1 MTSKKVL
8 VLGAGGMLGHMM
20 VRVLSNGHDVAGT
33 TRGSQDAANPLAR
46 FLRAEKWIP
55 QVDVRDDET
64 LSGILRDV
72 CPDVVINCI
81 GLVKQKMD
89 NSTYIDSIEINSLLP
104 HRLASMCS
112 SNGSKLIQ
120 MSTDCVFTCD
130 PGVKTMHMTPNA
142 TDLYGRTKLLG
153 EVDYEGSLTIRSS
166 IVGKQLIGSEGLFEW
181 VIAQN
186 NGVINGYRNAL
197 YTGVTTMAM
206 AKIVDHLISTQSDLT
221 GIWQIASRP
230 ISKYDLVDQLINV
243 LGLNIELREDV
254 SFICDRR
261 LDGSSFTAAT
271 GIEIPTWSKM
281 LSEFA
286 ADQVHYG

>member
-1 MTSKKVL
+1 MTSQKVL

-20 VRVLSNGHDVAGT
+20 VRVLSNGHDVIGT

-46 FLRAEKWIP
+46 FLRAKKWIP
-55 QVDVRDDET
+55 LVDVRDDET
-64 LSGILRDV
+64 LSEIIGDV
-72 CPDVVINCI
+72 CPDVVINCV

-120 MSTDCVFTCD
+120 MSTDCVFRCD

-142 TDLYGRTKLLG
+142 TDLYGRTKILG

-166 IVGKQLIGSEGLFEW
+166 IVGKQLVGSEGLFEW

-206 AKIVDHLISTQSDLT
+206 AKIVGHLISTQSELT

-230 ISKYDLVDQLINV
+230 ISKYDLVKQLINV

-271 GIEIPTWSKM
+271 DIPTWDQM